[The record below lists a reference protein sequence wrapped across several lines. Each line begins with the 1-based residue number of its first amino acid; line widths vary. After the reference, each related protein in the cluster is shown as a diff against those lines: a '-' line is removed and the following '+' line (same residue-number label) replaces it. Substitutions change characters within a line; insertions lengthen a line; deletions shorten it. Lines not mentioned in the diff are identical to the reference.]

1 MRAQEGNRRGSRAG
15 ITAGHCAARR
25 GGEDGPGQAG
35 PGGQRK
41 RGSGERGRA
50 LCGREAPGWLTGG
63 PSAGRW
69 ARRSGG
75 RRARGGAAGAGRR
88 EVGLGCG
95 PCGAGKR
102 AGAREGVGR
111 CGLGWVFFPILFLSS
126 FLFLIQ
132 TNLTQ
137 MNPNLNLNS
146 LKHSNKLNKMCTSM
160 NATTKF

>member
-1 MRAQEGNRRGSRAG
+1 MLGEFAG
-15 ITAGHCAARR
+15 
-25 GGEDGPGQAG
+25 E
-35 PGGQRK
+35 
-41 RGSGERGRA
+41 
-50 LCGREAPGWLTGG
+50 
-63 PSAGRW
+63 
-69 ARRSGG
+69 
-75 RRARGGAAGAGRR
+75 GRR

-95 PCGAGKR
+95 PCGAEKR

-146 LKHSNKLNKMCTSM
+146 LKHSNKLNKNVHQHECNNKVSTLDKILI
-160 NATTKF
+160 T